1 MKKTGAIYRFICF
14 FLVVLMLVAPVFA
27 QNVQNGDALDL
38 QTENPG
44 NGCFSAD
51 ASVSFLGSGQLVKN
65 AKAVF
70 LFERNTQMLMYAWQP
85 DVKLPPSSLVKILT
99 AILAIENGDLDDAV
113 MVSQDVLDTVPFD
126 AVSADL
132 VAEEVM
138 LLEDLLYCM
147 MVGSANDAAAVIAAH
162 IAGTQAEFVSKM
174 NEFALQIGCDGSNFV
189 NPHGL
194 HDEQQYITARDA
206 VKILS
211 YAMGNE
217 TFCDVFSCIDYTVPA
232 TNKSTERYLMSKN
245 NMMIQDS
252 YDYDERVIGGRTG
265 VADDGTRCLATVAQ
279 SNGMELLCVVLGSA
293 SVYEEDGYS
302 VRSFGG
308 YAETKTLLDAGF
320 TGFMTSQILYDGQAL
335 IQCEVANGDAL
346 LTAGPRTT
354 VRAVLPEHMAL
365 SDLSFRYDYGNTLLQ
380 APITTGDLVCS
391 VEVWYK
397 DLCLAQTE
405 LYAMNDVRQ
414 GSVFVPVQ
422 VGGNGLGGWG
432 IALVVVMCIVGCG
445 CLAIVTPRAIVLL
458 RRTRAKQRS
467 RHLRSNRRRSR

>member
-1 MKKTGAIYRFICF
+1 MKKTWFFCRIICF
-14 FLVVLMLVAPVFA
+14 FLTVWMIAVPAFA
-27 QNVQNGDALDL
+27 QNLQVQDVQNL
-38 QTENPG
+38 QPENPG

-51 ASVSFLGSGQLVKN
+51 AAVSFLGGGQLIKN
-65 AKAVF
+65 AKAAF
-70 LFERNTQMLMYAWQP
+70 LFERNTQTLMYAWQP

-99 AILAIENGDLDDAV
+99 AILAIENSDLSDAV
-113 MVSQDVLDTVPFD
+113 MVSQDVLNTVPMD

-138 LLEDLLYCM
+138 QLQDLIYCM

-162 IAGTQAEFVSKM
+162 IAGNQSQFVSRM
-174 NEFALQIGCDGSNFV
+174 NEFATKLGCDGSHFV

-211 YAMGNE
+211 YAMNNE
-217 TFCDVFSCIDYTVPA
+217 IFRSVFGSVDYTVPA
-232 TNKSTERYLMSKN
+232 TNKSSERHLTSKN
-245 NMMIQDS
+245 NIMLQDS

-265 VADDGTRCLATVAQ
+265 VANDNTRCLATAAQ
-279 SNGMELLCVVLGSA
+279 FNGMELLCVVLGAA

-302 VRSFGG
+302 VRSQGG
-308 YAETKTLLDAGF
+308 FAETKLLLDAGF
-320 TGFMTSQILYDGQAL
+320 TGYMTSQILYDGQAL
-335 IQCEVANGDAL
+335 IQCEVANGDSL

-354 VRAVLPEHMAL
+354 VRSVLPDDMTL
-365 SDLSFRYDYGNTLLQ
+365 SDLSFKYDYGNMVLQ
-380 APITTGDLVCS
+380 APITTGDRVCS

-422 VGGNGLGGWG
+422 TEGAGLGGWG
-432 IALVVVMCIVGCG
+432 TALIILLIIAGCG
-445 CLAIVTPRAIVLL
+445 CIAIVIPRAISLVRKSRV
-458 RRTRAKQRS
+458 RRRS
-467 RHLRSNRRRSR
+467 KRLRSSRRRSR